1 MRRAMP
7 TSARLAASGAMALVL
22 ALLAGCATEPPPPP
36 ARVTLLP
43 EAGRQ
48 TAVVV
53 KAGEQSL
60 RLDQAYRSAVAAP
73 GQPLQR
79 EQSSAEAVKARYPS
93 LIALKPVAEKRFV
106 LSFVSGTSRLTPE
119 SEALLPQAMQEAQA
133 RKGGEIIV
141 VGHTDTTGD
150 AAANDR
156 LSLQRA
162 RAVAE
167 LLIARGFK
175 PELIEAVGR
184 GERELLVPTADN
196 VDEPRNRR
204 TEVIVR

>member
-1 MRRAMP
+1 MRRATMGHASIS
-7 TSARLAASGAMALVL
+7 TWSTLALAG
-22 ALLAGCATEPPPPP
+22 ALLAGCATQPPPPP

-53 KAGEQSL
+53 KASEQSL
-60 RLDQAYRSAVAAP
+60 RLDQPYQSAVAVP

-79 EQSSAEAVKARYPS
+79 EQSSAEIVLARYPS

-106 LSFVSGTSRLTPE
+106 ISFVRGTSQLTPQ
-119 SEALLPQAMQEAQA
+119 SEALLSQVLQEAQM
-133 RKGGEIIV
+133 RKGGEIII

-150 AAANDR
+150 AAANDQ

-162 RAVAE
+162 QAIRD
-167 LLIARGFK
+167 LLIGRGFK

-184 GERELLVPTADN
+184 GEREPLVPTADN

-204 TEVIVR
+204 AELIVR

>member
-1 MRRAMP
+1 MRRTMSETTRLFAW
-7 TSARLAASGAMALVL
+7 SALALAG

-43 EAGRQ
+43 ESGRQ

-60 RLDQAYRSAVAAP
+60 RLDQPYQSAVAVP

-119 SEALLPQAMQEAQA
+119 SEAQLPQVLQEAQV
-133 RKGGEIIV
+133 RKGGEIII

-150 AAANDR
+150 AVANDR

-162 RAVAE
+162 QAIRD

-204 TEVIVR
+204 AELIVR

>member
-7 TSARLAASGAMALVL
+7 TSARLAASGALALVL

-53 KAGEQSL
+53 KAGDQSL
-60 RLDQAYRSAVAAP
+60 RLDQPYQSAVAAP

-119 SEALLPQAMQEAQA
+119 SEAQLPQVLQEAQA
-133 RKGGEIIV
+133 RKGGEIII

-162 RAVAE
+162 QAIAD

-175 PELIEAVGR
+175 PGLIEAVGR

-204 TEVIVR
+204 AEVIVR